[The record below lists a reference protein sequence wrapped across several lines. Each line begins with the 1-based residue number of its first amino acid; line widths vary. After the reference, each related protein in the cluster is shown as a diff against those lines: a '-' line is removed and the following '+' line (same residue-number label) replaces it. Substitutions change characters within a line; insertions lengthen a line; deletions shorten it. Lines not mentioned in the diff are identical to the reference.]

1 MLQSVKCFPCK
12 HENLSLIPRIHAGE
26 RQDVVAGADN
36 SSTRKEQEGLTA
48 CHPAYYRSSSC
59 GETLTQKTR

>member
-48 CHPAYYRSSSC
+48 CHPA
-59 GETLTQKTR
+59 